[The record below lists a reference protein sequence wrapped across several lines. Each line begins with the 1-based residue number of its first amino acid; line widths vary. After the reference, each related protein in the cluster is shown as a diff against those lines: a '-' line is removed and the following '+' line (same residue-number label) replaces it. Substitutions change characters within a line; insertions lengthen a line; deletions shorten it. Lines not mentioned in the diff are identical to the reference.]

1 MKRLIGFAIGMGLLA
16 AGCAGHGAQVLRPG
30 GDGSPSASPSTQLSP
45 TSKATPTP
53 ASSPSGSTGSG
64 GTVTYQVWF
73 TYGEHLFVT
82 ERTQEFTQAVGRAA
96 LTALLAGPSS
106 TERNAGVGSTVPAG
120 TKLLGLNIED
130 GIATVDLSGSYDDG
144 GGSLSEGMRLAQV
157 VYTIT
162 QFPTVQ
168 GVNFELDGKPVD
180 TFSGE
185 GIVLDHP
192 QTRADWDDMLP
203 AILVE
208 HPLVGQRVSSP
219 VTVSGTANVFEATV
233 SIRILDEHGKV
244 IAESFTTATC
254 GTGCRGDY
262 SAKVGYSVDHDQH
275 GTVMVFESSAKDGSP
290 TNVVKIPVT
299 LTA

>member
-1 MKRLIGFAIGMGLLA
+1 MKRLIGFVIGLGLVA
-16 AGCAGHGAQVLRPG
+16 AGCAGHGAQIVRPAG
-30 GDGSPSASPSTQLSP
+30 GGSPSASPST
-45 TSKATPTP
+45 PTP
-53 ASSPSGSTGSG
+53 SATKTPHTNPSASTGSSG
-64 GTVTYQVWF
+64 SVTYEVWF

-82 ERTQEFTQAVGRAA
+82 ERTQPFTVAVGRAA
-96 LTALLAGPSS
+96 LTALLAGPSNA
-106 TERNAGVGSTVPAG
+106 ERSAGVGTTLPAG

-130 GIATVDLSGSYDDG
+130 GVATVDLSGSYDDG
-144 GGSLSEGMRLAQV
+144 GGSLSEGIRLAQV

-168 GVNFELDGKPVD
+168 GVTFELDGKPVD

-192 QTRADWDDMLP
+192 QTRADWDEMLP
-203 AILVE
+203 AVLVE
-208 HPLVGQRVSSP
+208 SPIVDQRVSSP

-233 SIRILDEHGKV
+233 SIRILDANGHV
-244 IAESFTTATC
+244 IAESTTTATC

-262 SAKVGYSVDHDQH
+262 TAKVGYSVDHDQR
-275 GTVMVFESSAKDGSP
+275 GTVMVYESSAKDGSAL
-290 TNVVKIPVT
+290 NVVKVPVT

>member
-1 MKRLIGFAIGMGLLA
+1 MKRLIGMVIGLGLLA
-16 AGCAGHGAQVLRPG
+16 AGCAGHGAQIVRPA
-30 GDGSPSASPSTQLSP
+30 DQGSPSASPTAPASP
-45 TSKATPTP
+45 KPGDTP
-53 ASSPSGSTGSG
+53 AASPSGSTGSG
-64 GTVTYQVWF
+64 GTVTYEVWF

-82 ERTQEFTQAVGRAA
+82 ERTQAFTQAVGRAA
-96 LTALLAGPSS
+96 LTALLAGPSGA
-106 TERNAGVGSTVPAG
+106 ERDAGVGSTIPSG
-120 TKLLGLNIED
+120 TKLLGLNIQD
-130 GIATVDLSGSYDDG
+130 GVATVDLSGAYDDG

-168 GVNFELDGKPVD
+168 GVNFRLDGKPVD
-180 TFSGE
+180 AFSGE

-192 QTRADWDDMLP
+192 QTRADWDDMLR

-208 HPLVGQRVSSP
+208 RPLVGQRVSSP
-219 VTVSGTANVFEATV
+219 VSVSGTANVFEATV

-254 GTGCRGDY
+254 GTGCRGDF
-262 SAKVGYSVDHDQH
+262 SAKVGYSVDHDQK
-275 GTVMVFESSAKDGSP
+275 GTVMVFEASAKDGKP